1 MIIFFFY
8 LNFWG
13 KKYKDLKYS
22 ESKKKNP
29 LSVTSDGVLQ
39 EEDEVCV
46 CGKTDV
52 QEPMHF
58 DYTPRWRRE
67 SVAESRCLAVI

>member
-1 MIIFFFY
+1 MY
-8 LNFWG
+8 
-13 KKYKDLKYS
+13 KKYISLTPAQAD
-22 ESKKKNP
+22 P
-29 LSVTSDGVLQ
+29 VLQ

-67 SVAESRCLAVI
+67 SVLESRCLVII